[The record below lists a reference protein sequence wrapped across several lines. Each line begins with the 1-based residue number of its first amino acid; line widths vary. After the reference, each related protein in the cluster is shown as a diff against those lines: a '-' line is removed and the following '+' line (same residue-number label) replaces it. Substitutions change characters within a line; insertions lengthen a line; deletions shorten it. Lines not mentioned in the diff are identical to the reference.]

1 MKVEYS
7 LFRKETNS
15 TMRSELG
22 ILLKKLRGKRTLRD
36 VSEKTGLSH
45 TYIRDLELGIRRATG
60 KPIKP
65 SARVL
70 KKLADAYQYPFEDL
84 MRAGGYEDLLQ
95 KNTSGDHKPCDIW
108 QILSSENETA
118 LWKGRVLDENQKK
131 EIISVVEY
139 VLSKTM

>member
-15 TMRSELG
+15 TMHSELG

-65 SARVL
+65 SAHVL
-70 KKLADAYQYPFEDL
+70 KKLADAYQYPFEEL
-84 MRAGGYEDLLQ
+84 MRASGYEDLLQ
-95 KNTSGDHKPCDIW
+95 KNTNGDSNPCDIW

-118 LWKGRVLDENQKK
+118 LWKGRVLDEQQKK

-139 VLSKTM
+139 VLSRSI